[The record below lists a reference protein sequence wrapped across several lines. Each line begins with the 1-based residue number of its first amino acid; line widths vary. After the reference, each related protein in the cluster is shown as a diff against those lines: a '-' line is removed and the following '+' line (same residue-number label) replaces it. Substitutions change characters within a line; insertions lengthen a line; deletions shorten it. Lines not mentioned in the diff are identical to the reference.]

1 LNYITKTKNIEIQH
15 AENIGEKYITSK
27 YKVDGYCNKT
37 NTIYEFN
44 GDFWHGNPKLYYH
57 DDINPKNLIKFGFL
71 FKKTLHKEMLCR
83 KLGYNYIC
91 IWEYEWDKIS
101 KTIN

>member
-1 LNYITKTKNIEIQH
+1 MNL
-15 AENIGEKYITSK
+15 
-27 YKVDGYCNKT
+27 
-37 NTIYEFN
+37 
-44 GDFWHGNPKLYYH
+44 
-57 DDINPKNLIKFGFL
+57 NPKNLIKFGVL

-83 KLGYNYIC
+83 NLGYNYIC